1 MQSSSLVYFSD
12 AKKKEKKNLEIIV
25 LSVKR
30 LEIFVFGSLFYS
42 ILFLFFISLQF
53 ELGGQNVDATSRLS
67 F

>member
-1 MQSSSLVYFSD
+1 ML
-12 AKKKEKKNLEIIV
+12 KKKKKKNLEIIV

-53 ELGGQNVDATSRLS
+53 ELGGQNVDATSGLS